1 MNPTKS
7 SSKVEGEGSYEA
19 THRYNAGLEKS
30 IAKGRASELGKAASK
45 ALDGPEGDALRAAEA
60 AAKAGHVVPGT
71 VDPEDIRPGLPV
83 VCSENGQ
90 FAVVD
95 HLEGKDTIKVK
106 KDKSGQHHYMPL
118 SWVTFVDDK
127 VHVDRP
133 GDQAMRDWSATP
145 PARS

>member
-7 SSKVEGEGSYEA
+7 QSKVEGEGSYEA

-30 IAKGRASELGKAASK
+30 IAEGRASELGKAASE
-45 ALDGPEGDALRAAEA
+45 ALDSREGDALRAAEA
-60 AAKAGHVVPGT
+60 AAKAGHVVAGT

-95 HLEGKDTIKVK
+95 HLEGKDTIKLK
-106 KDKSGQHHYMPL
+106 KDESEQHHFIPL

-133 GDQAMRDWSATP
+133 GDQAMRDWSTSP
-145 PARS
+145 PRQP

>member
-1 MNPTKS
+1 MNPTKN

-19 THRYNAGLEKS
+19 THRYNAGVEKS
-30 IAKGRASELGKAASK
+30 IAEGRAAELGKAASK
-45 ALDGPEGDALRAAEA
+45 ALDGPEGQALRAAEA
-60 AAKAGHVVPGT
+60 AAKAGHVVAGT
-71 VDPEDIRPGLPV
+71 VNVDDIRPELPV

-95 HLEGKDTIKVK
+95 HVEGKDTIKLK

-133 GDQAMRDWSATP
+133 GDQAMRDWSTSP
-145 PARS
+145 PRQS